1 MAKKFVPTQEQLE
14 QILTRYKE
22 TSNYSLVSRETNL
35 SVAIIKRIIQEAGE
49 PSTTSTTT
57 SEKPVSKPKTTA
69 QLLSYNKEYCCT
81 GLPPAETVCPKKSV
95 YYGLLVELMQEFLDV

>member
-35 SVAIIKRIIQEAGE
+35 SVAIIKRIIQEAEE
-49 PSTTSTTT
+49 PSKEAA
-57 SEKPVSKPKTTA
+57 EKSVSKPKTTA
-69 QLLSYNKEYCCT
+69 QLLSYNKEYHFT
-81 GLPPAETVCPKKSV
+81 GLPPAETICPKKTV
-95 YYGLLVELMQEFLDV
+95 YYGLLAALMQEYLDV

>member
-35 SVAIIKRIIQEAGE
+35 SVAIIKRIIQETYGDNDE
-49 PSTTSTTT
+49 
-57 SEKPVSKPKTTA
+57 EKPLPKPKTTA
-69 QLLSYNKEYCCT
+69 QILAYHKEYKYT
-81 GLPPAETVCPKKSV
+81 GLPPTETTCPKKSV
-95 YYGLLVELMQEFLDV
+95 YYGKMAMLKQEFLDV